1 MATLTQ
7 PHVDATPARRTMIR
21 RRSLCVVTRAAL
33 AGALLA
39 ALVLVSRWLVHQ
51 GYALSPS
58 VMVPL

>member
-1 MATLTQ
+1 MDL
-7 PHVDATPARRTMIR
+7 IR

-39 ALVLVSRWLVHQ
+39 ALILVGRWLVHL